1 VVIFRRTGPAGRRWD
16 EVLSFQRVR
25 GSLRFKAKLVYR
37 ELLAKKRR
45 FLRNESFM
53 PVASAPQDE
62 RDVSRSDWKTASFGR
77 GSQRGCPVSADLSV
91 QMGAGVGWLTELC
104 TDFSDCLLSF
114 FPLPSD
120 SCADVI

>member
-1 VVIFRRTGPAGRRWD
+1 VDEAKGIPQHKRSEGEGKAFFAKRIVHAGG
-16 EVLSFQRVR
+16 QR
-25 GSLRFKAKLVYR
+25 
-37 ELLAKKRR
+37 
-45 FLRNESFM
+45 
-53 PVASAPQDE
+53 PQDE
-62 RDVSRSDWKTASFGR
+62 RDVSRSGWKTASFGR